1 MSAAG
6 ASRQTVRMCFERDAR
21 LPCGRG
27 SIGYGVPRLPP
38 VP

>member
-1 MSAAG
+1 MSPSG
-6 ASRQTVRMCFERDAR
+6 GSRQTVRMCFERDAR
-21 LPCGRG
+21 LPRGCG

>member
-27 SIGYGVPRLPP
+27 SIG
-38 VP
+38 